1 MWHDVTWHDMTW
13 HADVTWHDM
22 LMWHDMTAL
31 ICEEILFTNLL
42 TNFIKNCRQSVNKL
56 KTTWRNRVPWALL
69 VLCSSSSLFSPTH
82 KIWLKSYQRKLLTC
96 PKTGKSEAS
105 GNGPKWFPIHKNLGV
120 HTKIKSLACSE
131 VELLHEELHRLL
143 RPSALILTTLPL
155 WSYFHG
161 MCSEFI

>member
-42 TNFIKNCRQSVNKL
+42 TNFILKNCRQSVNKL

-82 KIWLKSYQRKLLTC
+82 KIWLKTYQRKLLTC
-96 PKTGKSEAS
+96 PKTYLGRFWRSRRAESRPTGEGGAQGDGARAGVQQAVADGTGTTEERRKIELTGGS
-105 GNGPKWFPIHKNLGV
+105 GE
-120 HTKIKSLACSE
+120 SC
-131 VELLHEELHRLL
+131 
-143 RPSALILTTLPL
+143 
-155 WSYFHG
+155 
-161 MCSEFI
+161 